1 MLQFVP
7 TNSFGCELFNVSDY
21 NGQLLMHCAQ
31 YTADRCRSC
40 QWLDK
45 PYPQQL
51 ADKQHHLEDLL
62 AGHTVAQWLTPIF
75 GRESAFRNK
84 AKMVV
89 SGSVERPLLGM
100 LHRDGTAVDLC
111 DCPLYP
117 ASFAPVLAVLK
128 TFIARAGLT
137 PYNVARKR
145 GELKFLLLTEST
157 YSGELML
164 RFVLRSETKLA
175 QLQAA
180 LPWLQQQLPQLAV
193 ISANIQPVHMAI
205 LEGEQ
210 EIPLTEQQALPEQ
223 FNQVPL
229 FIRPQS
235 FFQTNP
241 QVAASLYATARQWV
255 RDLGISSMWDLF
267 CGVGGFGLHCAGS
280 ETQLTGIEISA
291 EAITC
296 ARQSADQLGLK
307 NVSFAALDSTRFATA
322 EAQVPQ
328 LVLVNPPRRGIGVE
342 LCDYL
347 TQMAP
352 EFILYSSCNA
362 KTMAKDISRLAD
374 YRIERVQLFDMF
386 PHTAHYEVLTLLT
399 LRP

>member
-1 MLQFVP
+1 
-7 TNSFGCELFNVSDY
+7 
-21 NGQLLMHCAQ
+21 MHCAQ
-31 YTADRCRSC
+31 YTAGSCRSC

-51 ADKQHHLEDLL
+51 TDKQHHLESLL
-62 AGHTVAQWLTPIF
+62 SGHAVAQWLDPVF

-117 ASFAPVLAVLK
+117 ASFAPIFAVLK
-128 TFIARAGLT
+128 IFIARAGLT

-164 RFVLRSETKLA
+164 RFVLRSEAKLA
-175 QLQAA
+175 QLRAA

-210 EIPLTEQQALPEQ
+210 EIALTEQQALPEL

-241 QVAASLYATARQWV
+241 LVAASLYATARRWV
-255 RDLGISSMWDLF
+255 RELNIDSLWDLF
-267 CGVGGFGLHCAGS
+267 CGVGGFGLHCADTD
-280 ETQLTGIEISA
+280 TQLTGIEISA
-291 EAITC
+291 EAIAC

-307 NVSFAALDSTRFATA
+307 NVNFAALDSTRFASA

-328 LVLVNPPRRGIGVE
+328 LVLVNPPRRGIGSE
-342 LCDYL
+342 LCRYL
-347 TQMAP
+347 SQMAP

-362 KTMAKDISRLAD
+362 ETMAKDIGQLAD

-386 PHTAHYEVLTLLT
+386 PHTSHYEVLTLLT

>member
-1 MLQFVP
+1 
-7 TNSFGCELFNVSDY
+7 
-21 NGQLLMHCAQ
+21 MHCAQ
-31 YTADRCRSC
+31 YTAGRCRSC

-62 AGHTVAQWLTPIF
+62 AGHTVTQWLTPIF

-117 ASFAPVLAVLK
+117 ASFAPVFRVLK

-223 FNQVPL
+223 FNQIPL

-255 RDLGISSMWDLF
+255 RELSISSMWDLF
-267 CGVGGFGLHCAGS
+267 CGVGGFGLHCAGP
-280 ETQLTGIEISA
+280 ETQLTGIEISS
-291 EAITC
+291 EAIAC
-296 ARQSADQLGLK
+296 ARQSADQLELK

-328 LVLVNPPRRGIGVE
+328 LVLVNPPRRGMGAE

-347 TQMAP
+347 AQMGP

-362 KTMAKDISRLAD
+362 ETMAKDISRLTG
-374 YRIERVQLFDMF
+374 YRIERVQLFDLF
-386 PHTAHYEVLTLLT
+386 PHTAHYEVLILLT
-399 LRP
+399 LRT

>member
-1 MLQFVP
+1 
-7 TNSFGCELFNVSDY
+7 
-21 NGQLLMHCAQ
+21 MHCAQ

-117 ASFAPVLAVLK
+117 ASFAPVLAVIK

-362 KTMAKDISRLAD
+362 ETMVKDISRLAD